1 MKRKAPNVKAIG
13 ITMVALTVAGLGLC
27 AYQYS
32 ALSDVSAKAES
43 LAKEVQE
50 QASIAKRAEDTASR
64 MERTAARLAH
74 LELSVSQAAYIPT
87 MLTELER
94 TGQQSGLVVLG
105 VRPIE
110 APKPT
115 SKDSKDG
122 KESPKKRKPY
132 QELDIEVKGRGPY
145 RAALN
150 FLKALQSFPRIVA
163 VRSLTLSPKSQ
174 AGASADVKPELDFT
188 ITIRTFVF
196 PPEKPQEGRSVH
208 SGAEARKD
216 G

>member
-13 ITMVALTVAGLGLC
+13 ITMVVLTAAGIGLC

-32 ALSDVSAKAES
+32 ALSNVTARAEA

-50 QASIAKRAEDTASR
+50 QSSIAKRAEDVASKL
-64 MERTAARLAH
+64 ERTAARLAH
-74 LELSVSQAAYIPT
+74 LELSVSQTAYIPT

-94 TGQQSGLVVLG
+94 TGRESGLAVLG

-115 SKDSKDG
+115 TKDD
-122 KESPKKRKPY
+122 KEGLKKRKPY

-150 FLKALQSFPRIVA
+150 FLKALQTFPRIVA

-174 AGASADVKPELDFT
+174 TGPDAGLKPDLDFT

-196 PPEKPQEGRSVH
+196 PPEKPQEDRSVH

>member
-1 MKRKAPNVKAIG
+1 MKRKAPNVRVIG

-64 MERTAARLAH
+64 LERTAARLAH

-87 MLTELER
+87 MLSELEK
-94 TGQQSGLVVLG
+94 TGRQAGLAVLG

-110 APKPT
+110 APKP
-115 SKDSKDG
+115 SSKDG

-174 AGASADVKPELDFT
+174 AGANADLKPELDFT

>member
-13 ITMVALTVAGLGLC
+13 ITMVVLTAAGIGLC

-32 ALSDVSAKAES
+32 ALSNVTARAEA

-50 QASIAKRAEDTASR
+50 QSSIAKRAEDVASKL
-64 MERTAARLAH
+64 ERTAARLAH
-74 LELSVSQAAYIPT
+74 LELSVSQTAYIPT

-94 TGQQSGLVVLG
+94 TGRESGLAVLG

-115 SKDSKDG
+115 TKDD
-122 KESPKKRKPY
+122 KEGPKKRKPY

-150 FLKALQSFPRIVA
+150 FLKALQTFPRIVA

-174 AGASADVKPELDFT
+174 TGPDAGLKPDLDFT

-196 PPEKPQEGRSVH
+196 PPEKPQEDRSVH